1 VTLRS
6 IGRAIAKRLER
17 LPRPGSGSFRRKR
30 PERRPERPSGQLP
43 EPRMEVRD
51 LIAEAAAGLMARPA
65 RVGLTVLGT
74 VIGVA
79 ALVATLGLSKT
90 AGNQIVGRFDAVAA
104 TDVVVT
110 PVPGAQRSGGSA
122 TNVIPWDAEARIRRL
137 NGVAAAGTLADVN
150 VRGEL
155 VRSVPI
161 NDPLGQT
168 EVQLPVRAA
177 SPGLWRAVRAEL
189 VAGRFPDR
197 GHSARGDRVAVLGV
211 NAARRIGITNLDQQP
226 AIFIGDRQYQV
237 IALVG
242 EVGRQPSLLG
252 SLTIPNGTARR
263 EFGLAAPTSVQ
274 IETEVGAVELIVQ
287 QAPEALNP
295 TDPSLLR
302 VAAPPDPEKLRGNV
316 ENDLNALF
324 LLLGG
329 VSLLVGALG
338 IANVTLVSVLERV
351 GEIGLRRALGAARRH
366 IAAQFLIESTVMGL
380 LGGIVG
386 TSLGTLVVVGV
397 AASRT
402 WTPVL
407 DPLVPLAAPL
417 VGALIGLLAGT
428 YPSLRAATME
438 PVESLRAGT

>member
-1 VTLRS
+1 M
-6 IGRAIAKRLER
+6 
-17 LPRPGSGSFRRKR
+17 
-30 PERRPERPSGQLP
+30 RRPALRRPRRDKP
-43 EPRMEVRD
+43 TAEPVGEARMELRD
-51 LIAEAAAGLMARPA
+51 LLNEAGAGLMARPA
-65 RVGLTVLGT
+65 RVALTVLGT

-110 PVPGAQRSGGSA
+110 PVPAAQRSGGA
-122 TNVIPWDAEARIRRL
+122 AVNVIPWDAEARIKRL
-137 NGVAAAGTLADVN
+137 NGVAAAGTLAEVN
-150 VRGEL
+150 IRGAL

-161 NDPLGQT
+161 NDPLGRT

-177 SPGLWRAVRAEL
+177 SPGLWQAVRAKL
-189 VAGRFPDR
+189 IAGRFPDR
-197 GHSARGDRVAVLGV
+197 GHSDRGDRVAVLGV
-211 NAARRIGITNLDQQP
+211 NAARRLGITNLDQQP
-226 AIFIGDRQYQV
+226 AIFLGDRLYQV
-237 IALVG
+237 VGLVG
-242 EVGRQPSLLG
+242 EVGRQVSLLG
-252 SLTIPNGTARR
+252 SMTIPNGTART
-263 EFGLAAPTSVQ
+263 EFGLAAPSSVQ
-274 IETEVGAVELIVQ
+274 IETDVGAVDLIVR

-295 TDPSLLR
+295 SDPALLR
-302 VAAPPDPEKLRGNV
+302 VAAPPDPEQLRGNV

-380 LGGIVG
+380 LGGIIG
-386 TSLGTLVVVGV
+386 ASLGILVVVAV

-407 DPLVPLAAPL
+407 DPMIPLAAPL
-417 VGALIGLLAGT
+417 VGALIGLLSGT
-428 YPSLRAATME
+428 YPSLRAANME
-438 PVESLRAGT
+438 PVEALRAGTA

>member
-1 VTLRS
+1 
-6 IGRAIAKRLER
+6 
-17 LPRPGSGSFRRKR
+17 
-30 PERRPERPSGQLP
+30 
-43 EPRMEVRD
+43 MELRD
-51 LIAEAAAGLMARPA
+51 LLTESAAGLMARPA
-65 RVGLTVLGT
+65 RVALTVLGT

-110 PVPGAQRSGGSA
+110 PVPAAQRAGGA
-122 TNVIPWDAEARIRRL
+122 AGNVIPWDAEERIKRL
-137 NGVAAAGTLADVN
+137 NGVAAAGTLAEVN
-150 VRGEL
+150 LRGQL

-177 SPGLWRAVRAEL
+177 SPGLWRAVRADL
-189 VAGRFPDR
+189 TAGRLPDS
-197 GHSARGDRVAVLGV
+197 GHSERGDRVVVLGR
-211 NAARRIGITNLDQQP
+211 NAAARLGIRSLEQQP
-226 AIFIGDRQYQV
+226 AIFIGDRLYQV
-237 IALVG
+237 IGLVG
-242 EVGRQPSLLG
+242 SVERQPSLLG

-263 EFGLAAPTSVQ
+263 EFATAAPSSVQ
-274 IETEVGAVELIVQ
+274 IETEVGAVNLIVG

-302 VAAPPDPEKLRGNV
+302 VAAPPDPEQLRGNV

-380 LGGIVG
+380 LGGIIG
-386 TSLGTLVVVGV
+386 TSLGILVVVGV

-407 DPLVPLAAPL
+407 DPLVPLLAPL
-417 VGALIGLLAGT
+417 VGGLIGLLSGT
-428 YPSLRAATME
+428 YPSLRAAAME
-438 PVESLRAGT
+438 PVEALRSGTT

>member
-1 VTLRS
+1 MIRRLVRRVGRLRELS
-6 IGRAIAKRLER
+6 SRSPDRGKA
-17 LPRPGSGSFRRKR
+17 
-30 PERRPERPSGQLP
+30 SGQLP
-43 EPRMEVRD
+43 QPRMELRD
-51 LIAEAAAGLMARPA
+51 LLSEAAAGLIARPA

-79 ALVATLGLSKT
+79 ALVATMGLSKT
-90 AGNQIVGRFDAVAA
+90 AGNQIVGRFDQVAA

-110 PVPGAQRSGGSA
+110 PVPAAQRAGGA
-122 TNVIPWDAEARIRRL
+122 AVNVIPWDAEARMKRL
-137 NGVAAAGTLADVN
+137 NGVAQAGTLGEVN
-150 VRGEL
+150 VRGQL

-161 NDPLGQT
+161 NDPQGQT
-168 EVQLPVRAA
+168 DIQLPVRAA
-177 SPGLWRAVRAEL
+177 SPGLWPAVRAEL
-189 VAGRFPDR
+189 VAGRLPDA

-211 NAARRIGITNLDQQP
+211 NAARRLGIRNLDQQP
-226 AIFIGDRQYQV
+226 AIFIGDRLYQV
-237 IALVG
+237 IGLVG
-242 EVGRQPSLLG
+242 GVRRQVSLLG

-263 EFGLAAPTSVQ
+263 EFGLAGPSSVQ
-274 IETEVGAVELIVQ
+274 IETEVGAVELIVR
-287 QAPEALNP
+287 QAPAALHP
-295 TDPSLLR
+295 TEPNLLR
-302 VAAPPDPEKLRGNV
+302 VAAPPDPEQLRGNV

-380 LGGIVG
+380 LGGIIG
-386 TSLGTLVVVGV
+386 ASLGILVVVAV

-407 DPLVPLAAPL
+407 DPLIPLAAPL
-417 VGALIGLLAGT
+417 AGALIGLLSGT
-428 YPSLRAATME
+428 YPSLRAAAME
-438 PVESLRAGT
+438 PVEALRAGTA

>member
-1 VTLRS
+1 
-6 IGRAIAKRLER
+6 
-17 LPRPGSGSFRRKR
+17 
-30 PERRPERPSGQLP
+30 
-43 EPRMEVRD
+43 MEFRD
-51 LIAEAAAGLMARPA
+51 LMSEAAAGLIARPA

-104 TDVVVT
+104 TDVAIT
-110 PVPGAQRSGGSA
+110 PVLGAQRSGGGA
-122 TNVIPWDAEARIRRL
+122 AADVIPWDAESRLKRL
-137 NGVAAAGTLADVN
+137 NGVVAAGTLAEVN
-150 VRGEL
+150 VRGQL

-168 EVQLPVRAA
+168 DVQLPIRAA
-177 SPGLWRAVRAEL
+177 SPGLWRAVRAHL
-189 VAGRFPDR
+189 VSGRLPDA
-197 GHSARGDRVAVLGV
+197 GHSQRGDRVAVLGA
-211 NAARRIGITNLDQQP
+211 NAARRLNISDLDQQP

-237 IALVG
+237 IGLVG
-242 EVGRQPSLLG
+242 SVGRQPSLLG
-252 SLTIPNGTARR
+252 SLVIPNGTARR
-263 EFGLAAPTSVQ
+263 EFGVVAPTSVQ
-274 IETEVGAVELIVQ
+274 IETRIGATELIVR
-287 QAPEALNP
+287 QAPVALNP
-295 TDPSLLR
+295 DDPGALR

-316 ENDLNALF
+316 KNDLQALF

-380 LGGIVG
+380 LGGVVG
-386 TSLGTLVVVGV
+386 ASLGTLVVVGV

-407 DPLVPLAAPL
+407 DPWVPLMAPL
-417 VGALIGLLAGT
+417 LGALIGLLSGT
-428 YPSLRAATME
+428 YPSLRAAAME
-438 PVESLRAGT
+438 PVEALRAGTS

>member
-1 VTLRS
+1 
-6 IGRAIAKRLER
+6 
-17 LPRPGSGSFRRKR
+17 
-30 PERRPERPSGQLP
+30 
-43 EPRMEVRD
+43 MEFRD
-51 LIAEAAAGLMARPA
+51 LVSEAAAGLMARPA

-110 PVPGAQRSGGSA
+110 PVPAAQRSGGA
-122 TNVIPWDAEARIRRL
+122 AQNVIPWDAEARMRRL
-137 NGVAAAGTLADVN
+137 NGVAEAGTLAEVN
-150 VRGEL
+150 VRGAL

-161 NDPLGQT
+161 NDPLGNT
-168 EVQLPVRAA
+168 EIQLPVRAA
-177 SPGLWRAVRAEL
+177 SPGLWRAVRADL

-197 GHSARGDRVAVLGV
+197 GHSARGDRVAVLGI
-211 NAARRIGITNLDQQP
+211 NAARRLGINNLDQQP
-226 AIFIGDRQYQV
+226 AIFVGDRLYQV
-237 IALVG
+237 IGLVG
-242 EVGRQPSLLG
+242 GVERQVSLLG

-263 EFGLAAPTSVQ
+263 EFGVVAPSSVQ
-274 IETEVGAVELIVQ
+274 IETEIGAVELIVR

-295 TDPSLLR
+295 SDPALLR
-302 VAAPPDPEKLRGNV
+302 VAAPPDPEQLRGNV

-380 LGGIVG
+380 LGGIIG
-386 TSLGTLVVVGV
+386 ASLGILVVVLV

-407 DPLVPLAAPL
+407 DPMIPLAAPL
-417 VGALIGLLAGT
+417 VGALIGLLSGT
-428 YPSLRAATME
+428 YPSLRAAAME
-438 PVESLRAGT
+438 PVEALRAGTT

>member
-1 VTLRS
+1 MITPRSVISATRDRLARLRGLAS
-6 IGRAIAKRLER
+6 RTPHRER
-17 LPRPGSGSFRRKR
+17 S
-30 PERRPERPSGQLP
+30 SGQLP
-43 EPRMEVRD
+43 PPKMETRD
-51 LIAEAAAGLMARPA
+51 LVAEAAAGLMARPA

-74 VIGVA
+74 VIGIG

-90 AGNQIVGRFDAVAA
+90 AGNQIVGRFDQVAA

-110 PVPGAQRSGGSA
+110 PVPGAQRSGGAA
-122 TNVIPWDAEARIRRL
+122 TNVIPWDAEARIKRL
-137 NGVAAAGTLADVN
+137 NGVAQAGTLAEVD
-150 VRGEL
+150 VRGAL

-161 NDPLGQT
+161 NDPLGQAET
-168 EVQLPVRAA
+168 QLPVRAA
-177 SPGLWRAVRAEL
+177 SPGVWPAVRAKL
-189 VAGRFPDR
+189 VAGRLPDE
-197 GHSARGDRVAVLGV
+197 GHSKRANRVAVLGV

-226 AIFIGDRQYQV
+226 AIFIGDRLYQV
-237 IALVG
+237 IAIVG
-242 EVGRQPSLLG
+242 SVERQPSLLG
-252 SLTIPNGTARR
+252 SLTIPNGTARE
-263 EFGLAAPTSVQ
+263 EFGLASPTSVQ
-274 IETEVGAVELIVQ
+274 IETKVGAVELIVR

-295 TDPSLLR
+295 SDPSSLR

-316 ENDLNALF
+316 QNDLNALF

-386 TSLGTLVVVGV
+386 ASLGVLVIVGV

-407 DPLVPLAAPL
+407 EPWVPLAAPL
-417 VGALIGLLAGT
+417 AGALVGLLSGT
-428 YPSLRAATME
+428 YPSMRAAAME
-438 PVESLRAGT
+438 PVEALRAGTA

>member
-1 VTLRS
+1 MGL
-6 IGRAIAKRLER
+6 
-17 LPRPGSGSFRRKR
+17 
-30 PERRPERPSGQLP
+30 
-43 EPRMEVRD
+43 RD
-51 LIAEAAAGLMARPA
+51 LLGEAAAGLMARPA

-90 AGNQIVGRFDAVAA
+90 AGNQIVGRFDAVSA
-104 TDVVVT
+104 TDVVIT
-110 PVPGAQRSGGSA
+110 PVPGAQRSGGA
-122 TNVIPWDAEARIRRL
+122 VQDVIPWDAEARIRRL
-137 NGVAAAGTLADVN
+137 NGVAAAGTLADVD

-177 SPGLWRAVRAEL
+177 SAGLWRAVRAQL
-189 VAGRFPDR
+189 KAGRLPDS
-197 GHSARGDRVAVLGV
+197 GHSMRGDRVAVLGV
-211 NAARRIGITNLDQQP
+211 NAARRLGISNLDQQP
-226 AIFIGDRQYQV
+226 GIFIGDRQYQV
-237 IALVG
+237 IALLG
-242 EVGRQPSLLG
+242 SVGRQPSLLG

-263 EFGLAAPTSVQ
+263 EFGLAAPSSVQ
-274 IETEVGAVELIVQ
+274 VEAKIGAVELIVR
-287 QAPEALNP
+287 QAPEALSPN
-295 TDPSLLR
+295 DPSLLR

-351 GEIGLRRALGAARRH
+351 GEIGLRRALGASRRH
-366 IAAQFLIESTVMGL
+366 IASQFLIESTVMGL

-386 TSLGTLVVVGV
+386 TSLGTLVIVAV

-407 DPLVPLAAPL
+407 DPWVPLLAPL
-417 VGALIGLLAGT
+417 LGGLIGLLSGT
-428 YPSLRAATME
+428 YPSLRAAAME
-438 PVESLRAGT
+438 PVESLRSGTT